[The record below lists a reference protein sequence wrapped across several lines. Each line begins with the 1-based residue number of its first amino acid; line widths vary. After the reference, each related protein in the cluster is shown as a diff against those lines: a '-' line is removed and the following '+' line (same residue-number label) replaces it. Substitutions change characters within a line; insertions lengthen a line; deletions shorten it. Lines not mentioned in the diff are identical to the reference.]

1 MSENLSMA
9 TSFRSRGG
17 TVTTMDVSF
26 DANPE
31 LVARQLGVSVGQLET
46 IRPRGA
52 MPEFVQL
59 SNAGGGDASTLEG
72 DLQVV
77 RQLAILIF
85 GEEWADELRPL
96 LGDL

>member
-1 MSENLSMA
+1 
-9 TSFRSRGG
+9 
-17 TVTTMDVSF
+17 
-26 DANPE
+26 
-31 LVARQLGVSVGQLET
+31 
-46 IRPRGA
+46 

-59 SNAGGGDASTLEG
+59 SQAGGGDASTLEG

-85 GEEWADELRPL
+85 GEEWADDIRPL